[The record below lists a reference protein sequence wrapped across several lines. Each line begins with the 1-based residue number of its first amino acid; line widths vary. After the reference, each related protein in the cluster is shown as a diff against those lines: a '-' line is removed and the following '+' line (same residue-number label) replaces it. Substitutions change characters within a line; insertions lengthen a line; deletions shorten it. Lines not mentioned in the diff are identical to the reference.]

1 MITKQ
6 ELLEF
11 STQFSLRSDVV
22 EKDYAL
28 GWLLTGIG
36 RHPLIGENWI
46 FKGGTCLKK
55 CYFETYRFSEDLDFT
70 ILQPDHLNKEFLER
84 VFKEITDGIYEQTGL
99 ELPAENRV
107 FEVYETRGKPAGQGR
122 IGYRGPTAPR
132 GDLPRIK
139 LDLTNDECL
148 VAPSVRRK
156 IHLRYSDSVDAAE
169 VTCYGY
175 EEIFAEKIRALSER
189 LRPRDLYDV
198 IHMYRHED
206 LRPQPASVRRI
217 LEEKCKYKNIGF
229 PALADLSR
237 EPRRTELENEWKNML
252 GHQLPILPPFQQ
264 FWDELP
270 EVFAWLLEERVPVAL
285 PAIPEIAGERGEIAR
300 TVPQQPRTIPRF
312 PPTAPQ
318 PVRQFTGFA
327 NPLEVIRFAGATRLC
342 LSLGYEGTMRL
353 IEPYALRTT
362 KAGKLILRAVRIDKG
377 EDRTYS
383 VDKIEGAE
391 LTQIPFT
398 PRYAVELTA
407 TGPLYAPPHGKGGS
421 SPSKA
426 PRRTPKTV
434 RSTGFGAHEQKY
446 AFRCSVCNR
455 KFSRK
460 KYDATL
466 NEHKDKNGNPC
477 FGRWGVYEGTEWG

>member
-36 RHPLIGENWI
+36 RHPLIRENWI

-70 ILQPDHLNKEFLER
+70 ILQPDHLNKNFLEK
-84 VFKEITDGIYEQTGL
+84 VFKEIADSIYEQTGL
-99 ELPAENRV
+99 ELPADNRV
-107 FEVYETRGKPAGQGR
+107 FEIYETRGKPAGQGR
-122 IGYRGPTAPR
+122 IGYRGPIAPR

-156 IHLRYSDSVDAAE
+156 IHLPYSDSVDAAE
-169 VTCYGY
+169 VACYGY
-175 EEIFAEKIRALSER
+175 EEIFAEKIRALAER

-206 LRPQPASVRRI
+206 LRPQPASVRKI
-217 LEEKCKYKNIGF
+217 LEEKCKYKTIDF
-229 PALADLSR
+229 PTLTDLAR
-237 EPRRTELENEWKNML
+237 EPRRTELENEWENML

-270 EVFAWLLEERVPVAL
+270 GVFGWLLEDRVPVAL
-285 PAIPEIAGERGEIAR
+285 PSIPETAGEIGRMAIA
-300 TVPQQPRTIPRF
+300 VPQEPRRTPRF
-312 PPTAPQ
+312 TPPPAPQ
-318 PVRQFTGFA
+318 PARQFTGFA
-327 NPLEVIRFAGATRLC
+327 NPLEVIRFAGANRLC
-342 LSLGYEGTMRL
+342 ISLGYKGTKRL
-353 IEPYALRTT
+353 VEPYALRTT
-362 KAGKLILRAVRIDKG
+362 KEGNLLLHTVRTDNREHRAYR
-377 EDRTYS
+377 

-391 LTQIPFT
+391 LTQRPFV
-398 PRYAVELTA
+398 PKYAIELTA
-407 TGPLYAPPHGKGGS
+407 TGPLYAPPQG
-421 SPSKA
+421 
-426 PRRTPKTV
+426 RR
-434 RSTGFGAHEQKY
+434 
-446 AFRCSVCNR
+446 
-455 KFSRK
+455 
-460 KYDATL
+460 
-466 NEHKDKNGNPC
+466 
-477 FGRWGVYEGTEWG
+477 